1 MSSFL
6 SRRRVLA
13 TGSGAAALGATAGPA
28 AAASSTGSRRVGGA
42 EETRTLD
49 ELYWAALADGGKLVI
64 YAGGD
69 TPTQQDGT
77 KAALRMRAGSP
88 TGTGSARSGGT
99 SGSPC
104 CSCAAGG
111 SMGLAAEI
119 VGELVGQVVHPER
132 DVRHREIDVVRLLA
146 EGRSNR
152 GIAEAF
158 YLSEATVKTHLVRV
172 YRKLR
177 VDNRAAAVSA
187 AVRRGLL
194 ELT

>member
-13 TGSGAAALGATAGPA
+13 TGAAAAALGATAGPA
-28 AAASSTGSRRVGGA
+28 AAASSTGSRRARGT
-42 EETRTLD
+42 EETRKLD
-49 ELYWAALADGGKLVI
+49 ELYRTALADGGKPVV

-77 KAALRMRAGSP
+77 KAALRTRAGSP

-104 CSCAAGG
+104 CSCADAG
-111 SMGLAAEI
+111 SMGLVAEI
-119 VGELVGQVVHPER
+119 VGELVGQVVDPEQ
-132 DVRHREIDVVRLLA
+132 DLSHREIEVVRLLA

-152 GIAEAF
+152 AIAEAL
-158 YLSEATVKTHLVRV
+158 YLSEATVKTHLVRA

-177 VDNRAAAVSA
+177 VGNRAAAVC
-187 AVRRGLL
+187 RGLL
-194 ELT
+194 GLT

>member
-28 AAASSTGSRRVGGA
+28 AAASSTGSRRAGGA

-49 ELYWAALADGGKLVI
+49 ELYRAALADGGKLVI
-64 YAGGD
+64 YTGGD

-152 GIAEAF
+152 GIAEAL
-158 YLSEATVKTHLVRV
+158 YLSEATVRPCAGDCSNSPDT
-172 YRKLR
+172 
-177 VDNRAAAVSA
+177 
-187 AVRRGLL
+187 RGV
-194 ELT
+194 

>member
-13 TGSGAAALGATAGPA
+13 TGAGAAALGAT
-28 AAASSTGSRRVGGA
+28 A

-49 ELYWAALADGGKLVI
+49 ELYRAALADGGKLVI
-64 YAGGD
+64 YAGGG

-119 VGELVGQVVHPER
+119 VGEPVGQVVHPER
-132 DVRHREIDVVRLLA
+132 DVRQREIDVVRLLA

-152 GIAEAF
+152 GIAEAL

-187 AVRRGLL
+187 AVSAAVRRGLL

>member
-13 TGSGAAALGATAGPA
+13 TGAAAAALGATAGPA
-28 AAASSTGSRRVGGA
+28 AAASSTGSRWAGGA

-49 ELYWAALADGGKLVI
+49 ELYRAALADGGKLVV

-77 KAALRMRAGSP
+77 KATLRTRAGSP

-104 CSCAAGG
+104 CSCAAAG
-111 SMGLAAEI
+111 SMGRVAEI
-119 VGELVGQVVHPER
+119 VGELVGQVVDPEQ
-132 DVRHREIDVVRLLA
+132 DLSHREIEVVRLLA

-152 GIAEAF
+152 AIAEAL
-158 YLSEATVKTHLVRV
+158 YLSEATVKTHLVRA
-172 YRKLR
+172 YRKLG
-177 VDNRAAAVSA
+177 VGNRAA

-194 ELT
+194 GLT